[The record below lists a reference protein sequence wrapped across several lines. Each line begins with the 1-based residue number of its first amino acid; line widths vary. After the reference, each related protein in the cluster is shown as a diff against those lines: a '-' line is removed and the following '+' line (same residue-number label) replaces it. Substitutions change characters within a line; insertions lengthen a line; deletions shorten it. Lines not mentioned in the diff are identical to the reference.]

1 VALQLPITTLRH
13 ILHKDSGFH
22 LYKVQLVQV
31 LSDRNGEDLQR
42 FCEQFRELLSD
53 DDLQDNL
60 IMTDEAHFHLSGYI
74 NKQNVRYWAPDNPV
88 KCLSVR
94 ITLPM
99 LLCGVA
105 F

>member
-1 VALQLPITTLRH
+1 VALQLSITTVRH

-31 LSDRNGEDLQR
+31 LSDRNGENLQR
-42 FCEQFRELLSD
+42 FCEQFREVLSD

-74 NKQNVRYWAPDNPV
+74 NNRMLDIGLP
-88 KCLSVR
+88 
-94 ITLPM
+94 ITP
-99 LLCGVA
+99 
-105 F
+105 